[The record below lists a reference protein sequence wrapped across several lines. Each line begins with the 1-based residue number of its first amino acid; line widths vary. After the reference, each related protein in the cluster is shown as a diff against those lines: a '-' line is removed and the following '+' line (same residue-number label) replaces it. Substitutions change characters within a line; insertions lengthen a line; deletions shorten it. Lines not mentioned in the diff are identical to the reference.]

1 MAEEKTV
8 ETFKTFENE
17 ETLRDKDLITY
28 YKLRLLE
35 IKQKQRLLGNFTDDG
50 KYVFSPEIKKALVKI
65 KKLITSSDET
75 SFFAQVAI
83 SSVVLSF
90 RVNTWV
96 AGSDAIANL
105 YLDEKF
111 SEDRQIQS
119 FVAQYVAEYDST
131 FLDRV
136 KKVFNLFEEVDELEL
151 DEESPIKEEVL
162 KCEKEF
168 EAKSYIFEIEAQYM
182 MLEIMEKLKKGGEK
196 EKQLL
201 QILERQLEIEKLKPE
216 GRFVYINLKHF
227 FEHELLKNKNFA
239 QFFEQ
244 NKDLQ
249 KSMKGY
255 VRDIEV
261 FDEAAKKIAKPIE
274 TKAKTAAP
282 KKAKGASYKPPKI
295 RAPYKYKP
303 QKAKKAKPAKKD
315 KPKDFL
321 GLPKKSAQAEKPAPA
336 PKPKPAPAVIAP
348 KSDKEKNLESLLK
361 GLSEQLRDE
370 NSLQP
375 EKEKNLDNML
385 KGLSEQLREE
395 KTASQ
400 SLERTL

>member
-1 MAEEKTV
+1 MAEEKAV

-119 FVAQYVAEYDST
+119 FVAQYVAEYDRT

-151 DEESPIKEEVL
+151 D
-162 KCEKEF
+162 
-168 EAKSYIFEIEAQYM
+168 
-182 MLEIMEKLKKGGEK
+182 
-196 EKQLL
+196 
-201 QILERQLEIEKLKPE
+201 
-216 GRFVYINLKHF
+216 
-227 FEHELLKNKNFA
+227 
-239 QFFEQ
+239 
-244 NKDLQ
+244 
-249 KSMKGY
+249 
-255 VRDIEV
+255 
-261 FDEAAKKIAKPIE
+261 
-274 TKAKTAAP
+274 
-282 KKAKGASYKPPKI
+282 
-295 RAPYKYKP
+295 
-303 QKAKKAKPAKKD
+303 
-315 KPKDFL
+315 
-321 GLPKKSAQAEKPAPA
+321 
-336 PKPKPAPAVIAP
+336 
-348 KSDKEKNLESLLK
+348 
-361 GLSEQLRDE
+361 
-370 NSLQP
+370 
-375 EKEKNLDNML
+375 
-385 KGLSEQLREE
+385 
-395 KTASQ
+395 
-400 SLERTL
+400 

>member
-136 KKVFNLFEEVDELEL
+136 KKVFNLFEEVEELEL

-182 MLEIMEKLKKGGEK
+182 MLEIMEKLKKGGEQ
-196 EKQLL
+196 EKQPL
-201 QILERQLEIEKLKPE
+201 QLLERQLEIEKLKPE

-227 FEHELLKNKNFA
+227 FEHELLKNNKFSEL
-239 QFFEQ
+239 FEQ
-244 NKDLQ
+244 NK
-249 KSMKGY
+249 
-255 VRDIEV
+255 E
-261 FDEAAKKIAKPIE
+261 
-274 TKAKTAAP
+274 
-282 KKAKGASYKPPKI
+282 
-295 RAPYKYKP
+295 
-303 QKAKKAKPAKKD
+303 
-315 KPKDFL
+315 
-321 GLPKKSAQAEKPAPA
+321 
-336 PKPKPAPAVIAP
+336 
-348 KSDKEKNLESLLK
+348 LK
-361 GLSEQLRDE
+361 C
-370 NSLQP
+370 
-375 EKEKNLDNML
+375 
-385 KGLSEQLREE
+385 
-395 KTASQ
+395 
-400 SLERTL
+400 